1 MEFVANADLEQG
13 VTSSAVVT
21 HLTDT
26 SHNWK
31 QSTSNNN
38 LIHDSRTSENGNKNS
53 WCWIV
58 LCCFLYVLFFVI
70 KSMKLVK

>member
-38 LIHDSRTSENGNKNS
+38 LIHDSRTSENGSKNS
-53 WCWIV
+53 
-58 LCCFLYVLFFVI
+58 
-70 KSMKLVK
+70 